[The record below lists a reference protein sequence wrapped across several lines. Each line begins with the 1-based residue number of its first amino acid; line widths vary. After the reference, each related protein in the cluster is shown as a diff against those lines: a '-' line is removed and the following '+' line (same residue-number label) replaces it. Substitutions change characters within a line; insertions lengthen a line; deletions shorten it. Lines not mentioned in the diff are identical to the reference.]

1 MIKGFIYAALISL
14 SITAVWYVY
23 EYKQFG
29 ELQWDRECDSI
40 VSILYF
46 IALWIAYSKRS

>member
-1 MIKGFIYAALISL
+1 MIKGFIYAVLISL
-14 SITAVWYVY
+14 SITAVWYVC

-40 VSILYF
+40 VSILNF
-46 IALWIAYSKRS
+46 IALWIAYSERS

>member
-1 MIKGFIYAALISL
+1 MIKGFIYAVLISL

-29 ELQWDRECDSI
+29 ELQWDRD

-46 IALWIAYSKRS
+46 IALWIAYSERS

>member
-1 MIKGFIYAALISL
+1 MIKGFIYAVLISL

-29 ELQWDRECDSI
+29 ELQWDRELSLI
-40 VSILYF
+40 HI
-46 IALWIAYSKRS
+46 

>member
-1 MIKGFIYAALISL
+1 MTKGFIYVALISL

-23 EYKQFG
+23 EYKQFV

-46 IALWIAYSKRS
+46 IALWIAYSERS